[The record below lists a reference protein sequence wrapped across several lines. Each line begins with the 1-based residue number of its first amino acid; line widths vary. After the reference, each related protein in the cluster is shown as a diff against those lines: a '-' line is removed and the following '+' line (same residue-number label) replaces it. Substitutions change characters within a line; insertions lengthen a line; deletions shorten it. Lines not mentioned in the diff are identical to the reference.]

1 MFERSVRAKPLENRG
16 CKDKC
21 LFDFF
26 FWPMIDTLLSRNFS
40 EFDWPP
46 GQVQF
51 AQLAMHQRVNEIAF
65 FSIIV
70 VVK

>member
-1 MFERSVRAKPLENRG
+1 MLNLLKIEVVNINVYLI
-16 CKDKC
+16 
-21 LFDFF
+21 FF